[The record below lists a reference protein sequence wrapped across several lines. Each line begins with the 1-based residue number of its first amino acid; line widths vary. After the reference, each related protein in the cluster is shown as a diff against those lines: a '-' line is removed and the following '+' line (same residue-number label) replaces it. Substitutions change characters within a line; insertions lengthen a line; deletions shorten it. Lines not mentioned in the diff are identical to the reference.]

1 MSRRAFAV
9 GVGVN
14 LGDRSR
20 QFELAIRLLDGTPGI
35 EVLRAAEP
43 LRTTPVVPA
52 GEESRHPWYLN
63 SVIVGLTTLS
73 PRALMSRLLAVET
86 TGGRRRRGRC
96 DPRTLDL
103 DLVVLEGVVI
113 DEEGI
118 QVPHPRLRGRAFV
131 LEPLVEALDWLEHGP
146 GGPRML
152 AAAEGIRKSMPP
164 GVFETIPGT

>member
-14 LGDRSR
+14 LGDRSG

-43 LRTTPVVPA
+43 LRTTPVVPS

-63 SVIVGLTTLS
+63 SVIVGLTTLA

-86 TGGRRRRGRC
+86 TAGRRRRGRC

-103 DLVVLEGVVI
+103 DLVVM
-113 DEEGI
+113 EGI
-118 QVPHPRLRGRAFV
+118 VIAKQRGSIRGREPPRNGFRLCPPVREV
-131 LEPLVEALDWLEHGP
+131 LADTPNMG
-146 GGPRML
+146 GGP
-152 AAAEGIRKSMPP
+152 A
-164 GVFETIPGT
+164 VQH